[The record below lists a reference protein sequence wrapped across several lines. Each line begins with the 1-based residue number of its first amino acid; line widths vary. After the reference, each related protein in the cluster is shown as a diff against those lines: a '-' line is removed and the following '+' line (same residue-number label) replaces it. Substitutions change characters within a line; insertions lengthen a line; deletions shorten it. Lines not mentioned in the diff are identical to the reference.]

1 MSVRVCAY
9 EYSFFALPLTL
20 APLTLAP
27 LTLAPLTL
35 APLTPWNPRLHPI
48 ANNLPRL
55 PRHPRPIVIGVRQ
68 TGTQT
73 KNGEAQRA

>member
-1 MSVRVCAY
+1 MSVRVVLTS
-9 EYSFFALPLTL
+9 YSFFALPLTL
-20 APLTLAP
+20 APLTLPP
-27 LTLAPLTL
+27 LTLPPL
-35 APLTPWNPRLHPI
+35 APLNPRLHPI

-55 PRHPRPIVIGVRQ
+55 PRHPRHTRPIVIGVRQ